1 MMNRKMLKQA
11 QQLQKRMEQMQE
23 EMETLTVEG
32 SAGGGAVT
40 AIVTGKMQVLSITI
54 DPDVVDPDD
63 VDLLQDMVLAA
74 VNDGL
79 HKGRG
84 DSEQTDGLPHRRIE
98 DTGVDVGDAFAHS
111 HLASHSVQL
120 DEQHRIILL
129 RRPGWEAR
137 RRASQA
143 AGDRPQDGPATGV
156 PPYTNG
162 G

>member
-79 HKGRG
+79 RKAEETVSKQMASLTG
-84 DSEQTDGLPHRRIE
+84 GLKI
-98 DTGVDVGDAFAHS
+98 
-111 HLASHSVQL
+111 
-120 DEQHRIILL
+120 
-129 RRPGWEAR
+129 PGLM
-137 RRASQA
+137 
-143 AGDRPQDGPATGV
+143 
-156 PPYTNG
+156 
-162 G
+162 